1 MPLEGALLSLAGEKS
16 HGKLKQTM
24 EKAKESWR
32 RKIRNADENVQKAK
46 AVGVIKW
53 KKEEEGKDNND
64 MNNARR
70 FVTKDH

>member
-32 RKIRNADENVQKAK
+32 RKIRNADESVQKAK

-53 KKEEEGKDNND
+53 RK
-64 MNNARR
+64 RR
-70 FVTKDH
+70 RRKRQQRHEQR